1 MIFTDFEPETPYLN
15 IYLVDDMIP
24 KIQEEMAN
32 IETHV
37 GRGAGK
43 EQFLESYLDLMRQVN
58 ALNQK
63 FLPRI
68 DNPIKNPIENPI
80 TYRL

>member
-1 MIFTDFEPETPYLN
+1 
-15 IYLVDDMIP
+15 MIP

-68 DNPIKNPIENPI
+68 DNPIKNPIKNPI
-80 TYRL
+80 RPFLPKIEDKVREKCLQAH